1 MSDVLALTIG
11 VAFFAIVLVTPIWL
25 TGRLFTSTIRRRIL
39 LLDHLGRRGS
49 VHTFD
54 MPLRMATIIFGAGA
68 VFAGLGLVPAMI
80 WALDGDTDGRRT
92 FIGMVAVGVVFALL
106 ARWMVRPA
114 LSIWVVGADRLTR
127 HRTGIAHRIGGGS
140 EQTIEFGDLTRLHER
155 RSIIGALGVY
165 GTRHRFTISM
175 QSERFDELVSALRR
189 ARPDVPYTSVRDA
202 KRARRAAKHPPD
214 RTRFAVS
221 PWMIR
226 ATVGFF
232 GALLVFFLGWPWFA
246 VGGEHPV
253 RDSTIFMGI
262 GVVIWLMFAGLAAL
276 ESFPRRQPTALDLC
290 AGTIAWRT
298 LRHGWRE
305 RELRDVVTVSVE
317 TTIIHV
323 RGHPGYR
330 HPLRIRFVDRPDDD
344 EHDAV
349 LVIGDARARQ
359 MSTSTQQLAA
369 AIRRHVHDLS
379 TRTDDD
385 RHEADELVADAA
397 RAEATA
403 TTEGAAEAAEE
414 LRIAIARFPDPERL
428 SLLAHLGDLHRRL
441 DQHDLAE
448 SAYRAHL
455 DLAPADPDAW
465 QGLAATFTATSR
477 HDLAAEATETAE
489 RHLLNRS

>member
-1 MSDVLALTIG
+1 MGDALALLIG
-11 VAFFAIVLVTPIWL
+11 GTFFFVVVATPIWL
-25 TGRLFTSTIRRRIL
+25 TGRLFSRTIRRRVL
-39 LLDHLGRRGS
+39 LLDSLGERGS

-68 VFAGLGLVPAMI
+68 VFTGLALVPAMI

-92 FIGMVAVGVVFALL
+92 FIGMVAVGAVFALL
-106 ARWMVRPA
+106 ARWMLRPA
-114 LSIWVVGADRLTR
+114 LSIWIVGSDRITR
-127 HRTGIAHRIGGGS
+127 HRTGLLHRIGGGR

-165 GTRHRFTISM
+165 GTHHRFTISM

-189 ARPDVPYTSVRDA
+189 ARPDVPHTSVRDK

-226 ATVGFF
+226 ATIGFF
-232 GALLVFFLGWPWFA
+232 GALLVFFLAWPWFA

-253 RDSTIFMGI
+253 RDSVIFMGI
-262 GVVIWLMFAGLAAL
+262 GVLIWLMFAGLAAL
-276 ESFPRRQPTALDLC
+276 ESFPRRQPTALDLRE
-290 AGTIAWRT
+290 GTIAWRT

-317 TTIIHV
+317 TTIIYV

-330 HPLRIRFVDRPDDD
+330 HPLRIRFVDRPDDG

-369 AIRRHVHDLS
+369 AIRRHAHDLS
-379 TRTDDD
+379 TRTDGD
-385 RHEADELVADAA
+385 RLEADELMA
-397 RAEATA
+397 RADTVGSEPT
-403 TTEGAAEAAEE
+403 EAAALLQRAIALDPSPSRLTE
-414 LRIAIARFPDPERL
+414 LRR
-428 SLLAHLGDLHRRL
+428 LGDLQRRTE
-441 DQHDLAE
+441 QFERAE
-448 SAYRAHL
+448 SSYRAHL
-455 DLAPADPDAW
+455 DHSPDDADAW
-465 QGLAATFTATSR
+465 QGLAAVYEATGR
-477 HDLAAEATETAE
+477 RDLAMEATETAE
-489 RHLLNRS
+489 RHLLNQS